1 MSWTL
6 RGCEN
11 CVFRQEN
18 EIFCKNHFLL
28 EKMTEHDELF
38 GKVRSLNKANMEY
51 MRKLEAKVLEL
62 EQNATM
68 RELAIER
75 LEQRDEALR
84 RLAESHRK
92 TIKIREET
100 IEDLRGYNKLWR
112 KNWYERLMKDEVPLL
127 SDLYYSKITVSDFQ
141 KKRSRV
147 YGFTL
152 EFDK

>member
-1 MSWTL
+1 MSWIL

-28 EKMTEHDELF
+28 EKMTEYDELF
-38 GKVRSLNKANMEY
+38 SKVRSLNKANMEY

-112 KNWYERLMKDEVPLL
+112 DNWCERVMKNECPLFMEF
-127 SDLYYSKITVSDFQ
+127 YSGRMSPETFKKYFQ
-141 KKRSRV
+141 SI
-147 YGFTL
+147 
-152 EFDK
+152 